1 MKKLFCITLIILAVT
16 LTVSA
21 QNVFDREGLLTA
33 DEVSNL
39 NSLLV
44 SAGYDA
50 GCTVVVVTADDFDG
64 KTAKAYADDFFDAG
78 DFGEDGILFLVSLAR
93 REWHISTAGESIYTY
108 DDSRLICFENELIS
122 YLSDGDFYGAFVRF
136 AELCREDYSYNDGYH
151 SNYNDGH
158 YSDYNDEYYAEDES
172 FTASRIVIPVIF
184 GLIVGLIT
192 VSSMKA
198 QLKSVRSKPNA
209 SDYVKSGS
217 LNINTSYEK
226 FLFRNVTKT
235 RRESSSSGGSS
246 GRSGGGSTVHR
257 SSSGRSHGGR
267 GGRF

>member
-1 MKKLFCITLIILAVT
+1 MKKLLCLTLIILAVT

-21 QNVFDREGLLTA
+21 QNVFDNEGLLTS
-33 DEVSNL
+33 DEVSIL
-39 NSLLV
+39 DSLLV

-50 GCTVVVVTADDFDG
+50 DCTVVVVTADDFDG
-64 KTAKAYADDFFDAG
+64 KTAEAYADDFFDAG

-108 DDSRLICFENELIS
+108 DDSRLIHFEDELIS
-122 YLSDGDFYGAFVRF
+122 YLSDGDFYGAFVHF
-136 AELCREDYSYNDGYH
+136 SELCREDYSYNDGY
-151 SNYNDGH
+151 S
-158 YSDYNDEYYAEDES
+158 SDYEDEYYTEDEG

-198 QLKSVRSKPNA
+198 QLTSVRSKPDA

-217 LNINTSYEK
+217 LNISTSYEQ
-226 FLFRNVTKT
+226 FLFRHVNKI
-235 RRESSSSGGSS
+235 RRQTNSSNG
-246 GRSGGGSTVHR
+246 SGGGSSVHR

>member
-1 MKKLFCITLIILAVT
+1 MKKLLCLTLIILAVT

-21 QNVFDREGLLTA
+21 QNVFDNEGLLTF
-33 DEVSNL
+33 DEVSSL
-39 NSLLV
+39 DSLLV

-64 KTAKAYADDFFDAG
+64 KSAEAYADDFFDAG
-78 DFGEDGILFLVSLAR
+78 DFGDDGILFLVSLAK

-108 DDSRLICFENELIS
+108 YDSRLIYFEDELIS

-136 AELCREDYSYNDGYH
+136 AELCREDYSYNDGY
-151 SNYNDGH
+151 
-158 YSDYNDEYYAEDES
+158 YSDYDDGYYSDYDDEYYTEDEG

-192 VSSMKA
+192 VSSMKS
-198 QLKSVRSKPNA
+198 QLNSVKSKPDA

-217 LNINTSYEK
+217 LNVSTSYEQ

-246 GRSGGGSTVHR
+246 GRSGGSSVHR